1 MGWGTDLALK
11 NLKKIA
17 DLVHSMATET
27 IVLAQIMALQCRE
40 RNK

>member
-11 NLKKIA
+11 NLKFA